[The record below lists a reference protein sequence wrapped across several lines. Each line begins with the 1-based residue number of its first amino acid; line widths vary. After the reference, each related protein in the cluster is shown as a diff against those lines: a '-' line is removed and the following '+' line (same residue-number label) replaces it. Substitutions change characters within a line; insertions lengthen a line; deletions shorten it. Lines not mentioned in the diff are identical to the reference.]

1 MKKKVKIIVANPAG
15 NITIFVKDR
24 FEREMYPQVA
34 EQLLAMDDIK
44 GEQVAFIL
52 DTPSCGR
59 AEGKMEMCGLEF
71 CGNGS
76 RSFGLIKAKE
86 MGIKG
91 KGSVFVDVSG
101 CDEILTIEV
110 DTDTDYT
117 KVKMPNPV
125 RVSKIDLSPLAIGD
139 VIERDA
145 AKAIGDAI
153 EIGDATESP
162 VMSEVP
168 VVDFGGILHVILCGV
183 PAAKENFEAI
193 KDCIM
198 AKFNP
203 PALGVMFCEKNIEE
217 TRIETDADADATDMD
232 VNTREI
238 IQCPMVPVVYVKDV
252 DTTYFEG
259 SCGSGTTACAAA
271 FGLRQGDGIHH
282 FVFPQ
287 PAGTIEATAHISE
300 GRIEKIFIEGKVE
313 LSPEIEVEIEI

>member
-1 MKKKVKIIVANPAG
+1 MNKKVKIIVANPAG

-24 FEREMYPQVA
+24 FKREMYPQVA
-34 EQLLAMDDIK
+34 GQLLAMDDLK

-125 RVSKIDLSPLAIGD
+125 RTSKIDLSPLAID
-139 VIERDA
+139 DA
-145 AKAIGDAI
+145 AERGDAVERGDAI
-153 EIGDATESP
+153 ETAD
-162 VMSEVP
+162 MSEVP
-168 VVDFGGILHVILCGV
+168 VVDFGGILHVVLRGV
-183 PAAKENFEAI
+183 PATQKNFEII

-203 PALGVMFCEKNIEE
+203 PAMGVMFCERNIEE
-217 TRIETDADADATDMD
+217 TGIQADANTD
-232 VNTREI
+232 VEKTIE
-238 IQCPMVPVVYVKDV
+238 CPMVPVVYVKYV

-271 FGLRQGDGIHH
+271 FGLKHGDGIHH

-287 PAGTIEATAHISE
+287 PAGTIESTAHISG

-313 LSPEIEVEIEI
+313 LSPEMEVEIDL

>member
-1 MKKKVKIIVANPAG
+1 MNKKVKIIVANPAG

-24 FEREMYPQVA
+24 FKREMYPKVA
-34 EQLLAMDDIK
+34 GQLLAMDDLK
-44 GEQVAFIL
+44 AEQVAFIL

-91 KGSVFVDVSG
+91 KDSVFVDVSG

-125 RVSKIDLSPLAIGD
+125 RMSKIDLSPLAID
-139 VIERDA
+139 DA
-145 AKAIGDAI
+145 AERGDAVERGDAI
-153 EIGDATESP
+153 ETAD
-162 VMSEVP
+162 MSEVP
-168 VVDFGGILHVILCGV
+168 VVDFGGILHVVLRGV
-183 PAAKENFEAI
+183 PATQKNFEII

-203 PALGVMFCEKNIEE
+203 PAMGVMFCERNIEE
-217 TRIETDADADATDMD
+217 TGIQADANTD
-232 VNTREI
+232 VEKTIE
-238 IQCPMVPVVYVKDV
+238 CPMVPVVYVKDV

-271 FGLRQGDGIHH
+271 FGLKHGDGIHH

-287 PAGTIEATAHISE
+287 PAGTIESTAHISE

-313 LSPEIEVEIEI
+313 LSPEMEVEIDL

>member
-1 MKKKVKIIVANPAG
+1 MNKKVKIIVANPAG
-15 NITIFVKDR
+15 NITIFVKDH
-24 FEREMYPQVA
+24 FEREMYPKVA
-34 EQLLAMDDIK
+34 GQLLAMDDLK
-44 GEQVAFIL
+44 AEQVAFIL

-86 MGIKG
+86 MGING

-125 RVSKIDLSPLAIGD
+125 RMSEIDLSPLAID
-139 VIERDA
+139 DA
-145 AKAIGDAI
+145 AERVDAVERVDAAERGDAI
-153 EIGDATESP
+153 ETAD
-162 VMSEVP
+162 MSEVP
-168 VVDFGGILHVILCGV
+168 VVDFGGILHLVLRGV
-183 PAAKENFEAI
+183 PATKENFKVI

-198 AKFNP
+198 AKFIP
-203 PALGVMFCEKNIEE
+203 PAMGVMFCDGEMKKEGDSLICQM
-217 TRIETDADADATDMD
+217 T
-232 VNTREI
+232 
-238 IQCPMVPVVYVKDV
+238 PVVYVKDV

-271 FGLRQGDGIHH
+271 FGMKHGDGVHH

-287 PAGTIEATAHISE
+287 PAGTIESTAHISE

-313 LSPEIEVEIEI
+313 LSPEMEVEIDL

>member
-15 NITIFVKDR
+15 NITIFVKDH

-34 EQLLAMDDIK
+34 GQLLAMDDLK

-125 RVSKIDLSPLAIGD
+125 RVSKIDFSPLG
-139 VIERDA
+139 
-145 AKAIGDAI
+145 
-153 EIGDATESP
+153 IGDATESP
-162 VMSEVP
+162 DMSEVP

-238 IQCPMVPVVYVKDV
+238 IQCPMTPVVYVKDV

-259 SCGSGTTACAAA
+259 SCGSGTTACSAA
-271 FGLRQGDGIHH
+271 FGLKHGDGVHH

-287 PAGTIEATAHISE
+287 PAGTIESTAHISE

-313 LSPEIEVEIEI
+313 LSPEIEGEIEI

>member
-1 MKKKVKIIVANPAG
+1 MNKKVKIIVANPAG
-15 NITIFVKDR
+15 NITIFVKDH
-24 FEREMYPQVA
+24 FEREMYPKVA
-34 EQLLAMDDIK
+34 GQLLAMDDLN

-125 RVSKIDLSPLAIGD
+125 RMSKIDLSPLAIGD
-139 VIERDA
+139 AVERVDA
-145 AKAIGDAI
+145 AERGDAI
-153 EIGDATESP
+153 EIAD
-162 VMSEVP
+162 MSEVP
-168 VVDFGGILHVILCGV
+168 VVDFGGILHVVLRGV
-183 PAAKENFEAI
+183 PATQEIFTII
-193 KDCIM
+193 KDYIV

-203 PALGVMFCEKNIEE
+203 PAMGVMFCDGEMKKEGDSLICQM
-217 TRIETDADADATDMD
+217 T
-232 VNTREI
+232 
-238 IQCPMVPVVYVKDV
+238 PVVYVKDV

-271 FGLRQGDGIHH
+271 FGLKHGDGIHH

-287 PAGTIEATAHISE
+287 PAGTIESTAHIS
-300 GRIEKIFIEGKVE
+300 GGMIEKIFIEGKVE
-313 LSPEIEVEIEI
+313 LSPEMEVEIDL

>member
-34 EQLLAMDDIK
+34 GQLLAMDNLK

-91 KGSVFVDVSG
+91 KGSVLVDVSG

-110 DTDTDYT
+110 DTETDYT
-117 KVKMPNPV
+117 KVKMPAPV
-125 RVSKIDLSPLAIGD
+125 RMSKIDLSPLAIGAT
-139 VIERDA
+139 A
-145 AKAIGDAI
+145 ATAD
-153 EIGDATESP
+153 
-162 VMSEVP
+162 MSEVP
-168 VVDFGGILHVILCGV
+168 VVDFGGILHVVLCGV
-183 PAAKENFEAI
+183 PATQEIFTII
-193 KDCIM
+193 KDYIV

-203 PALGVMFCEKNIEE
+203 PAMGVMFCDGEMKKEGDSLICQM
-217 TRIETDADADATDMD
+217 T
-232 VNTREI
+232 
-238 IQCPMVPVVYVKDV
+238 PVVYVKDV

-271 FGLRQGDGIHH
+271 FGLKHGDGIHH

-287 PAGTIEATAHISE
+287 PAGTIESTAHISG

-313 LSPEIEVEIEI
+313 LSPEMEVEIDL

>member
-34 EQLLAMDDIK
+34 GQLLAMDNLK

-91 KGSVFVDVSG
+91 KGSVLVDVSG

-110 DTDTDYT
+110 DTETDYT
-117 KVKMPNPV
+117 KVKMPAPV
-125 RVSKIDLSPLAIGD
+125 RMSKIDLSPLAIGAT
-139 VIERDA
+139 A
-145 AKAIGDAI
+145 ATAD
-153 EIGDATESP
+153 
-162 VMSEVP
+162 MSEVP
-168 VVDFGGILHVILCGV
+168 VVDFGGILHVVLCGV
-183 PAAKENFEAI
+183 PATKENFEII
-193 KDCIM
+193 KEFIM

-203 PALGVMFCEKNIEE
+203 PALGVMFCERNIEE
-217 TRIETDADADATDMD
+217 TGIQADADADAD
-232 VNTREI
+232 VEKT

-271 FGLRQGDGIHH
+271 FGLKHGDGIHH

-287 PAGTIEATAHISE
+287 PAGTIESTAHISG

-313 LSPEIEVEIEI
+313 LSPEMEVEIDL

>member
-1 MKKKVKIIVANPAG
+1 MNKKVKIIVANPAG
-15 NITIFVKDR
+15 NITIFVKDH
-24 FEREMYPQVA
+24 FEREMYPKVA
-34 EQLLAMDDIK
+34 GQLLAMDDLK
-44 GEQVAFIL
+44 AEQVAFIP

-125 RVSKIDLSPLAIGD
+125 RVSKIDLSPLAIDDAAAIGY
-139 VIERDA
+139 VVERDA
-145 AKAIGDAI
+145 ANAIVDAAERVDAI
-153 EIGDATESP
+153 ETAD
-162 VMSEVP
+162 MSEVP
-168 VVDFGGILHVILCGV
+168 VVDFGGILHLVLRGV
-183 PAAKENFEAI
+183 PATKENFKVI

-203 PALGVMFCEKNIEE
+203 PAMGVMFCDGEMKKEGDSLICQM
-217 TRIETDADADATDMD
+217 T
-232 VNTREI
+232 
-238 IQCPMVPVVYVKDV
+238 PVVYVKDV

-271 FGLRQGDGIHH
+271 FGLKDGEGIHH

-287 PAGTIEATAHISE
+287 PAGTIESTAHISG

-313 LSPEIEVEIEI
+313 LSPEMEVEIDL

>member
-1 MKKKVKIIVANPAG
+1 MKKKVKIIVADPAG

-34 EQLLAMDDIK
+34 GQLLAMDNLK

-91 KGSVFVDVSG
+91 KGSVLVDVSG

-110 DTDTDYT
+110 DTETDYT
-117 KVKMPNPV
+117 KVKMPAPV
-125 RVSKIDLSPLAIGD
+125 RMSKIDLSPLAIGAT
-139 VIERDA
+139 A
-145 AKAIGDAI
+145 ATAD
-153 EIGDATESP
+153 
-162 VMSEVP
+162 MSEVP
-168 VVDFGGILHVILCGV
+168 VVDFGGILHVVLCGV
-183 PAAKENFEAI
+183 PATKENFEII
-193 KDCIM
+193 KEFIM

-203 PALGVMFCEKNIEE
+203 PALGVMFCERNIEE
-217 TRIETDADADATDMD
+217 TGIQADAGKT
-232 VNTREI
+232 

-271 FGLRQGDGIHH
+271 FGLKHGDGIHH

-287 PAGTIEATAHISE
+287 PAGTIESTAYISG

-313 LSPEIEVEIEI
+313 LSPEMEVEIDL

>member
-1 MKKKVKIIVANPAG
+1 MNKKVKIIVANPAG
-15 NITIFVKDR
+15 NITIFVKDH
-24 FEREMYPQVA
+24 FEREMYPKVA
-34 EQLLAMDDIK
+34 GQLLAMDDLN

-125 RVSKIDLSPLAIGD
+125 RMSKIDLSPLAID
-139 VIERDA
+139 DA
-145 AKAIGDAI
+145 AERVDAAERGDAVERVDAAERGDAI
-153 EIGDATESP
+153 ETAD
-162 VMSEVP
+162 MSEVP
-168 VVDFGGILHVILCGV
+168 VVDFGGILHLVLRGV
-183 PAAKENFEAI
+183 PATKENFKVI

-203 PALGVMFCEKNIEE
+203 PAMGVMFCDGEMKKEGDSLICQM
-217 TRIETDADADATDMD
+217 T
-232 VNTREI
+232 
-238 IQCPMVPVVYVKDV
+238 PVVYVKDV

-271 FGLRQGDGIHH
+271 FGLKHGDGIHH

-287 PAGTIEATAHISE
+287 PAGTIESTAHISG

-313 LSPEIEVEIEI
+313 LSPEMEVEIDL

>member
-1 MKKKVKIIVANPAG
+1 MNKKVKIIVANPAG
-15 NITIFVKDR
+15 NITIFVKDH

-34 EQLLAMDDIK
+34 GQLLAMDDLK
-44 GEQVAFIL
+44 AEQVAFIL

-125 RVSKIDLSPLAIGD
+125 RMSKIDLSPLAIGD
-139 VIERDA
+139 AAERGDVIETA
-145 AKAIGDAI
+145 H
-153 EIGDATESP
+153 
-162 VMSEVP
+162 MSEVP

-183 PAAKENFEAI
+183 PASKKNFEII

-203 PALGVMFCEKNIEE
+203 PAMGVMFCDGEMKKEGDSLICQM
-217 TRIETDADADATDMD
+217 T
-232 VNTREI
+232 
-238 IQCPMVPVVYVKDV
+238 PVVYVKDV

-271 FGLRQGDGIHH
+271 FGLKHGDGIHH

-287 PAGTIEATAHISE
+287 PAGTIESTAHISG

-313 LSPEIEVEIEI
+313 LSPEMEVEIDL

>member
-34 EQLLAMDDIK
+34 GQLLAMDNLK

-91 KGSVFVDVSG
+91 KGSVLVDVSG

-110 DTDTDYT
+110 DTETDYT
-117 KVKMPNPV
+117 KVKMPAPV
-125 RVSKIDLSPLAIGD
+125 RMSKIDLSPLAIGAT
-139 VIERDA
+139 A
-145 AKAIGDAI
+145 ATAD
-153 EIGDATESP
+153 
-162 VMSEVP
+162 MSEVP
-168 VVDFGGILHVILCGV
+168 VVDFGGILHVVLCGV
-183 PAAKENFEAI
+183 PATQEIFTII
-193 KDCIM
+193 KDYIV

-203 PALGVMFCEKNIEE
+203 PAMGVMFCDGEMKKEGDSLICQM
-217 TRIETDADADATDMD
+217 T
-232 VNTREI
+232 
-238 IQCPMVPVVYVKDV
+238 PVVYVKDV

-271 FGLRQGDGIHH
+271 FGLKHGDGIHY

-287 PAGTIEATAHISE
+287 PAGTIESTAHISG

-313 LSPEIEVEIEI
+313 LSPEMEVEIDL

>member
-1 MKKKVKIIVANPAG
+1 MNKKVKIIVANPAG

-24 FEREMYPQVA
+24 FKREMYPQVA
-34 EQLLAMDDIK
+34 GQLLAMDDLK

-125 RVSKIDLSPLAIGD
+125 RMSKIDLSPLAIGD
-139 VIERDA
+139 AVERGDVIETAD
-145 AKAIGDAI
+145 
-153 EIGDATESP
+153 
-162 VMSEVP
+162 MSEVP
-168 VVDFGGILHVILCGV
+168 VVDFGGILHVVLRGV
-183 PAAKENFEAI
+183 PATQEIFTII
-193 KDCIM
+193 KDYIV

-203 PALGVMFCEKNIEE
+203 PAMGVMFCDGEMKKEGDSLICQM
-217 TRIETDADADATDMD
+217 T
-232 VNTREI
+232 
-238 IQCPMVPVVYVKDV
+238 PVVYVKDV

-313 LSPEIEVEIEI
+313 LSPEMEVEIDL

>member
-24 FEREMYPQVA
+24 FERNMYPQVA
-34 EQLLAMDDIK
+34 GQLLEMDDLK

-91 KGSVFVDVSG
+91 KGSVNVDVSG

-125 RVSKIDLSPLAIGD
+125 RMSKIDLSPLAIGD
-139 VIERDA
+139 AVKKGDVAKIVDA
-145 AKAIGDAI
+145 AERVEAANRSDITD
-153 EIGDATESP
+153 
-162 VMSEVP
+162 VP
-168 VVDFGGILHVILCGV
+168 IVDFGGILHVILRGV
-183 PAAKENFEAI
+183 PATKENFAAI

-203 PALGVMFCEKNIEE
+203 PALGVMFCEEEKKATGKSIE
-217 TRIETDADADATDMD
+217 IETDTDT
-232 VNTREI
+232 VKTTE
-238 IQCPMVPVVYVKDV
+238 CPMVPVVYVKDV

-271 FGLRQGDGIHH
+271 FGLKQGDGIHH

-287 PAGTIEATAHISE
+287 PAGTIESTAHILG
-300 GRIEKIFIEGKVE
+300 GRVEKVFIEGSVE
-313 LSPEIEVEIEI
+313 LSPEMEVEIEI